1 MSLFGN
7 YRPFFFCNIQIYPLS
22 LWCNYQKF
30 SFDTST
36 ISNYLQFAFFS
47 SCCTKKISHNIY
59 KYIV

>member
-7 YRPFFFCNIQIYPLS
+7 YRPFFFCNIQTYTLS

-30 SFDTST
+30 SFDTTT

-47 SCCTKKISHNIY
+47 SCCTKKYHIIYINI
-59 KYIV
+59 